1 MLPDQ
6 VAELPARS
14 PDLHRV
20 IESPHNL
27 LHNAFRK
34 RLRENA
40 NVRTVME
47 AVTLLKKVANEVI
60 TRKYIRNLVKGM
72 RDTYLSV
79 EERKGDWAEKPY
91 R

>member
-60 TRKYIRNLVKGM
+60 TRKYIRSLVKGM
-72 RDTYLSV
+72 RDTYPSV
-79 EERKGDWAEKPY
+79 EERKGDCAEKPY

>member
-14 PDLHRV
+14 PDLQRV

-47 AVTLLKKVANEVI
+47 AIPLLKKVAKEVI
-60 TRKYIRNLVKGM
+60 THKYIRSLIKGM
-72 RDTYLSV
+72 PNTYLSV
-79 EERKGDWAEKPY
+79 EKRKGDWAEKPY